1 MFKSYSSVMRIW
13 SNLLMLK
20 CTKKQQLL
28 LLLSSAWCYSV
39 LLLCI
44 CHGFNHLLLWIFHA
58 LTWTNIAFHSVLNIL
73 LLSCYNFRTRAWLSE
88 SSQHSK
94 PEVEEWVS
102 HFPQHHTSGTVPGI
116 CHDQL
121 CRLPRLTRLDPMLAK
136 CDISKPVKGSCTE
149 SSSKAL

>member
-1 MFKSYSSVMRIW
+1 MPGV
-13 SNLLMLK
+13 NLFYCFVYVVDSTIYDCRFFM
-20 CTKKQQLL
+20 TQLGQI
-28 LLLSSAWCYSV
+28 LLSTV
-39 LLLCI
+39 F
-44 CHGFNHLLLWIFHA
+44 G
-58 LTWTNIAFHSVLNIL
+58 NIL

-136 CDISKPVKGSCTE
+136 FDISKPVKGSYTE

>member
-1 MFKSYSSVMRIW
+1 MPGV
-13 SNLLMLK
+13 NLFYCFVYVVDSTIYDCRFFM
-20 CTKKQQLL
+20 TQLGQI
-28 LLLSSAWCYSV
+28 LLSTV
-39 LLLCI
+39 F
-44 CHGFNHLLLWIFHA
+44 GNM
-58 LTWTNIAFHSVLNIL
+58 L

-136 CDISKPVKGSCTE
+136 CDISKPVKDH
-149 SSSKAL
+149 ALKVHPRLCKSF